1 MEYKI
6 NILQI
11 SFANCSVILTAK
23 KETGLNF
30 WQHMNN

>member
-11 SFANCSVILTAK
+11 SFANCSVILTTK
-23 KETGLNF
+23 KEIGLN